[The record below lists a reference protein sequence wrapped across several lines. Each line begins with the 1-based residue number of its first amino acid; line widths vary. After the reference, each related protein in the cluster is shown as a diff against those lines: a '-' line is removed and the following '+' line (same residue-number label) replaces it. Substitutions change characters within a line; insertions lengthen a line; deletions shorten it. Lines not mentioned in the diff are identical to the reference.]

1 MVQSQAVLGHT
12 TLEPCNLAAKKI
24 ILASQVLLFG
34 GVSTAGAC
42 YVLSVKPSNYCISTV
57 NLDALPDFTYFLL

>member
-1 MVQSQAVLGHT
+1 MVQSQAVLALT

-34 GVSTAGAC
+34 GDSTASAC
-42 YVLSVKPSNYCISTV
+42 YVLPRRLSK
-57 NLDALPDFTYFLL
+57 AFGLLHQHCEFGRLA